1 MLHAEKNYMI
11 KWNRRDKTSFLEQ
24 GGKPYGTL

>member
-1 MLHAEKNYMI
+1 MLHAEKKYMI